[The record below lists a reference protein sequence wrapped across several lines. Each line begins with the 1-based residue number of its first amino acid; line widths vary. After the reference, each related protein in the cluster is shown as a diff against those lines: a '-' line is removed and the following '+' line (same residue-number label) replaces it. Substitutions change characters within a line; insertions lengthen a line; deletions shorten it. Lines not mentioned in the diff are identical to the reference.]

1 MEPNGIDNQDLKNQ
15 YGMVNSPNSE
25 FSKTMGVENNKTDE
39 NEIDENEIDENEN
52 GEYDDGEYDD
62 DEEYDED
69 ETNVTENYEDYQNGG
84 YDNGGYENGEY
95 DDEEYDEEYDED
107 EIEYVDD
114 YKDKWR
120 YTFYTVLVFIVL
132 ANPYLHKFL
141 DNTLKMFLKKTNK
154 SESHSIVGFVICTI
168 IFTFVVRYMMDLDL

>member
-84 YDNGGYENGEY
+84 Y
-95 DDEEYDEEYDED
+95 
-107 EIEYVDD
+107 
-114 YKDKWR
+114 
-120 YTFYTVLVFIVL
+120 
-132 ANPYLHKFL
+132 
-141 DNTLKMFLKKTNK
+141 
-154 SESHSIVGFVICTI
+154 
-168 IFTFVVRYMMDLDL
+168 